1 MKSHTH
7 IGFWVMLTLV
17 CLFITPMFIGAQSM
31 RTQLDREIVGMRQVF
46 GPTISNSLISGANSV
61 HGAFVGI
68 GGEDAILGQVH
79 TRKQREDASK
89 YMSVT
94 GDLLAD
100 TTDAY
105 FSSLSVQAYSM
116 VLRLLSV
123 CAWLLL
129 LAPFIVA
136 AVVDG
141 VSARSAKLS
150 EFGYQNPTAFAI
162 ATHTVILLSGL
173 PLLYVTLPFAITPM
187 FMPWWALL
195 SALPAAFAI
204 SHAQPILTR

>member
-17 CLFITPMFIGAQSM
+17 SLFIAPMFIGAQRMQS
-31 RTQLDREIVGMRQVF
+31 QLEREIAGMRQVF
-46 GPTISNSLISGANSV
+46 GVGISNVIVRGANSAHAV
-61 HGAFVGI
+61 FSEF
-68 GGEDAILGQVH
+68 GGDDAILGQVH
-79 TRKQREDASK
+79 TQKQREDAKK

-94 GDLLAD
+94 GELLAD
-100 TTDAY
+100 TADAY
-105 FSSLSVQAYSM
+105 FNSLAIQAYSM
-116 VLRLLSV
+116 ALRLLAV
-123 CAWLLL
+123 AAWLILL
-129 LAPFIVA
+129 SPFIVA

-141 VSARSAKLS
+141 VSARNAKLS

-162 ATHTVILLSGL
+162 AIHTVILLSGL